1 MPDIYISRAGM
12 ENKDLDVKFTN
23 TELSV
28 LKDDLAKLQQQT
40 RIKDER
46 IASLQGT
53 IEDLQRNMAAISE
66 VLALKP
72 TAEQVEEALKRK
84 RSGALPTGSLVAAER
99 P

>member
-72 TAEQVEEALKRK
+72 TVEQVEEALKRK
-84 RSGALPTGSLVAAER
+84 RSGALLR
-99 P
+99 